1 MFQKVGSGYKYHQY
15 NMSNIQRKI
24 KFIFEDYK
32 NKRFFF
38 SSTKALLFALSPYI
52 NYGNSKKHHEILLYL
67 KSNLSEV
74 INQFHEKRNIRMS
87 NIQDDSTIWVLWF
100 QGENNMPP
108 IVKACVKSIKDHA
121 GQHKVI
127 LLSRENIHTYI
138 DIPSYIY
145 EKIEK
150 KYITLTHFSDIVRM
164 GILSKW
170 GGWWMDAT
178 VFCTSTIMSY
188 DTPFYSVKQTK
199 TYSRYVKSGNK
210 WTAYLLAVGLNNY
223 VTDFIYKLFL
233 EYWKKYDSMIDYYL
247 VDYAIAIAYD
257 YFPYFRKAIDN
268 NPIDNDL
275 VYQMEENINQPYST
289 ELWHNLLGQRFN
301 KLSWKHPFSTEGTIG
316 EAIINTGK

>member
-1 MFQKVGSGYKYHQY
+1 MDYLVNKL
-15 NMSNIQRKI
+15 
-24 KFIFEDYK
+24 KFLWNDYK
-32 NKRFFF
+32 NKRNFFGCF
-38 SSTKALLFALSPYI
+38 HSLLFTLAPYTKL
-52 NYGNSKKHHEILLYL
+52 GNRQKHHCIQKLLEERFG
-67 KSNLSEV
+67 NLLEEFSD
-74 INQFHEKRNIRMS
+74 KRDVTLTNIG
-87 NIQDDSTIWVLWF
+87 QDSPIWVLWF
-100 QGENNMPP
+100 QGESNMPP
-108 IVKACVKSIKDHA
+108 IVRACVKSIKEHA
-121 GQHKVI
+121 GLHEVI
-127 LLSRENIHTYI
+127 LLTRENIQSYI

-150 KYITLTHFSDIVRM
+150 KYITLTHFSDIVRT

-178 VFCTSTIMSY
+178 VFCTSTIMLY

-233 EYWKKYDSMIDYYL
+233 EYWKKYDFMIDYYL

-289 ELWHNLLGQRFN
+289 ELWHNLLDQQFN